1 MIPAGYEKS
10 RNIQYIDSDEYDDD
24 LDEFDFGDSTK
35 IPSKIVFR
43 IFLIVLFLI
52 LLNMKLKI
60 FTPTYQ

>member
-35 IPSKIVFR
+35 IPSKMVFN
-43 IFLIVLFLI
+43 IFLTMLFLI
-52 LLNMKLKI
+52 LFDTKL
-60 FTPTYQ
+60 

>member
-35 IPSKIVFR
+35 IPS
-43 IFLIVLFLI
+43 
-52 LLNMKLKI
+52 
-60 FTPTYQ
+60 